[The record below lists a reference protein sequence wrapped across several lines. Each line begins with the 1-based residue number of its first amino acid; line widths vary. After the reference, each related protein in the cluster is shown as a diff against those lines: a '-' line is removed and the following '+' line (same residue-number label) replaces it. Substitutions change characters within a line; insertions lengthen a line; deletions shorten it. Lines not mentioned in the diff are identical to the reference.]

1 MTLRIHTIALG
12 FDQCYVVQSE
22 GIIAID
28 AGAPGKGNKF
38 EKGLKNA
45 GIKPDEVKLI
55 LITHGHW
62 DHIGSAL
69 EMREL
74 TGAGIAMHDCETH
87 WLEESLKPLSP
98 GVNLW
103 GRMVT
108 GVVKRFMPLVN
119 IPAADVDLRL
129 GNEDFSLHEYGI
141 PGHVIHTPGHSYGSV
156 SVLLES
162 GEVFVGDLAM
172 NRFPL
177 RLTPG
182 LPIFAVDEAKVRDSW
197 RLLLDRGARF
207 VYPAHG
213 KPFPADVM
221 REALSKTGI

>member
-1 MTLRIHTIALG
+1 MTLKINTVPLG

-28 AGAPGKGNKF
+28 AGEPGKGGVFQKALRSASIRP
-38 EKGLKNA
+38 E
-45 GIKPDEVKLI
+45 DVKLL

-62 DHIGSAL
+62 DHIGSA
-69 EMREL
+69 REIRDL
-74 TGAGIAMHDCETH
+74 TGAPIAMHECEAH

-98 GVNLW
+98 GVNSW
-103 GRMVT
+103 GRLITRVN
-108 GVVKRFMPLVN
+108 KIFIPLVM
-119 IPAADVDLRL
+119 IPAVDVDIRL

-197 RLLLDRGARF
+197 RLLLDRGART

-213 KPFPADVM
+213 KPFSAEVI
-221 REALSKTGI
+221 RKALS